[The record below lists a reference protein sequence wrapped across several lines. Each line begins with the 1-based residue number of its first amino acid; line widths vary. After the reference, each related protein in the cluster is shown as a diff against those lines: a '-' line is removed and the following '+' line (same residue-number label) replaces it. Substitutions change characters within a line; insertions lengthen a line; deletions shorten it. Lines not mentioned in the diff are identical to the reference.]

1 MHRSDGIFQE
11 GESARLGG
19 DGLGVTPFRQGDRRH
34 TLREVL
40 LTGGVFRAGR
50 RVAQGGVVLVR

>member
-40 LTGGVFRAGR
+40 LTGGVVRN
-50 RVAQGGVVLVR
+50 VLGGPVLLEHSG